1 MVLAHM
7 KLLQTMLCL
16 ALFESLTDEKKK
28 KAIHA
33 PSPILL
39 TESSFQNLEL
49 AIDDEYKGHLAY
61 IVT

>member
-1 MVLAHM
+1 M
-7 KLLQTMLCL
+7 
-16 ALFESLTDEKKK
+16 EKK

-39 TESSFQNLEL
+39 IESSFQNLEL
-49 AIDDEYKGHLAY
+49 AIDDEYRRHLAY